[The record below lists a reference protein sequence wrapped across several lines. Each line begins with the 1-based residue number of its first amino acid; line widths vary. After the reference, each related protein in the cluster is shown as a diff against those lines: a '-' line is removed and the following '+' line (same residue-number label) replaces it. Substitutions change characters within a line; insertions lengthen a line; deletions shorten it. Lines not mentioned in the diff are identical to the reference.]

1 MPLSDTTKA
10 KLKNRVV
17 WSRLVGWGLL
27 CYATAAYGGIV
38 TAPAIPEWY
47 ASLNKPSF
55 NPPDWIFAPVWSVLY
70 ALLGISIWL
79 ATEFQQTGT
88 NEAAKP
94 PSKTSIQLTFVI
106 VLFLNGIW
114 SWAFFGQQN
123 PTLGLVVL
131 IILLALSFF
140 TFRLFYRAQIFAA
153 WLYLPYLLWV
163 SFAAVL
169 NASIVVLN

>member
-38 TAPAIPEWY
+38 TTPAIPEWY
-47 ASLNKPSF
+47 ASLNKPPF
-55 NPPDWIFAPVWSVLY
+55 NPPNWIFAPVWSVLY
-70 ALLGISIWL
+70 TLLAFCIWM
-79 ATEFQQTGT
+79 ATEFQQSATS
-88 NEAAKP
+88 EATKP
-94 PSKTSIQLTFVI
+94 PAKTTIQLTFVI
-106 VLFLNGIW
+106 LLFLNGIW

-123 PTLGLVVL
+123 PLLGLIVL
-131 IILLALSFF
+131 IILVALSFF
-140 TFRLFYRAQIFAA
+140 TFWLFYRAQIFAA
-153 WLYLPYLLWV
+153 LLYLPYLLWV
-163 SFAAVL
+163 SFAAIL